1 MPLELL
7 TVHDLREFKKEFFHE
22 LKTLLKESS
31 LKDKLLKSAEVRR
44 LLRISPGTLQNLR
57 NSNAIGFKKIGGII
71 YYDYNE
77 IELMIRNNKEGA
89 TASRRNT

>member
-7 TVHDLREFKKEFFHE
+7 TLKDLQEFKKEFFHE
-22 LKTLLKESS
+22 LKMLLKESS
-31 LKDKLLKSAEVRR
+31 LKDKLMKSEEVRR

-57 NSNAIGFKKIGGII
+57 NSNTICFKKIGGTI

-77 IELMIRNNKEGA
+77 IELLVKNKKRA
-89 TASRRNT
+89 